1 MIINNKKYNNII
13 IKIGSSL
20 IVEENQIREKW
31 LLNFTKNISQIIKSG
46 DCKVTIVSSGA
57 VALGKLSLNLI
68 NKKLSIQ
75 EKQACAAIG
84 QIELMNFYKKFFSK
98 HQINIAQILL
108 TASDCNDRDRYL
120 NCKNTINNLINYKII
135 PIINENDSVAID
147 EIKIGDN
154 DRLCARVA
162 QMIDADL
169 MILLSDID
177 GLYDKNPKIYKDANF
192 IKVVENINS
201 DIEKMASGTN
211 SSIGTGGMIT
221 KILAAKMVASSN
233 CDTII
238 SSGIENNSLLKII
251 KTNKKYTIFKN
262 NFTDSK
268 KSKHQSIAKKKWLA
282 GFVNP
287 KGSIII
293 NDEAVA
299 KLKKHKV
306 SILAIGTIAVEGNF
320 SKGEAIFI
328 KDQNNHHIASG
339 ISNHAS
345 FDIEKIL
352 KKSSQQIKNILGNK
366 IKTEIIDTNNIIIL

>member
-1 MIINNKKYNNII
+1 
-13 IKIGSSL
+13 
-20 IVEENQIREKW
+20 
-31 LLNFTKNISQIIKSG
+31 
-46 DCKVTIVSSGA
+46 
-57 VALGKLSLNLI
+57 
-68 NKKLSIQ
+68 
-75 EKQACAAIG
+75 
-84 QIELMNFYKKFFSK
+84 
-98 HQINIAQILL
+98 
-108 TASDCNDRDRYL
+108 
-120 NCKNTINNLINYKII
+120 
-135 PIINENDSVAID
+135 
-147 EIKIGDN
+147 
-154 DRLCARVA
+154 
-162 QMIDADL
+162 MIDADL

-306 SILAIGTIAVEGNF
+306 SILAIGTVAVEGNF